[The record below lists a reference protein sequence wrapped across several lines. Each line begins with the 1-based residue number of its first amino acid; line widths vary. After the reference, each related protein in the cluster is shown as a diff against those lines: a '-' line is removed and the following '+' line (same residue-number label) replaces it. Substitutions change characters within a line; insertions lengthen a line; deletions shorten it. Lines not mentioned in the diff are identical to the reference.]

1 MKKISKEFKVG
12 LLVVLGLLLLF
23 VGVNFLKSSSIWGT
37 DREFVAEFANSAG
50 LQPSNEVQLNGVRV
64 GQVTSV
70 DLKEGDASKV
80 IVKFTIEKEE
90 LMVPK
95 DAEIWLISS
104 DILGTKALDLRI
116 PSDSI
121 PRADLAYYEHGEK
134 WDPAFVKTALSL
146 EDQIEKEI
154 LPLKK
159 KTEELINSVE
169 QIIVSVNAF
178 WDTSAAY
185 IIDEAL
191 YEVRDAVSRFGD
203 LAVNLSI
210 LVENETANIHEMLE
224 NVNDITSNIVDQ
236 KDSIN
241 VILENLAGV
250 SRSLNDAELDS
261 ILMNT
266 KDGLSKLNVTLDN
279 INEGDGTIGLLI
291 KTDSLHNEVVKT
303 NVALRTL
310 LEDFDQNPNKF
321 VHFSLFGRKVKGYQT
336 TSEREQLLEDFLD
349 SLQNGAKPVMIN
361 P

>member
-12 LLVVLGLLLLF
+12 MLVVLGLLLMF
-23 VGVNFLKSSSIWGT
+23 VMVNFLKGSSIFGK
-37 DREFVAEFANSAG
+37 DREFVAEFENSAG
-50 LQPSNEVQLNGVRV
+50 LQPSNEVQLNGVRI

-70 DLKEGDASKV
+70 DLKEGNSSKV
-80 IVKFTIEKEE
+80 MVRFNIEKDE
-90 LMVPK
+90 LLIPK

-116 PSDSI
+116 PGDSI
-121 PRADLAYYEHGEK
+121 ARADLAYYEDGEK
-134 WDPAFVKTALSL
+134 WDPEYVKTALSL

-185 IIDEAL
+185 TIDEAL
-191 YEVRDAVSRFGD
+191 YEVRDAVARFGD

-210 LVENETANIHEMLE
+210 LVENETANIHQMLE
-224 NVNDITSNIVDQ
+224 NVNDITSNVVDQ

-250 SRSLNDAELDS
+250 SRSLNDAELDT
-261 ILMNT
+261 ILLNT
-266 KDGLSKLNVTLDN
+266 KNGLSKLNLTLDN

-291 KTDSLHNEVVKT
+291 KTDSLHNEVIKT
-303 NVALRTL
+303 NIALQNL
-310 LEDFDQNPNKF
+310 LNDFDQNPNKF
-321 VHFSLFGRKVKGYQT
+321 VHFSIFGRKVKGYQT
-336 TSEREQLLEDFLD
+336 TKDQEDLLNDMLD
-349 SLQNGAKPVMIN
+349 SLQQGKKIQFE
-361 P
+361 